1 MLRHQSLKC
10 TDMPLSARCAA
21 LASIARETALVVASR
36 SRAGVQSSMALRMKW
51 HLGQAIPQLGF
62 EPVAMR
68 LRAFVDG
75 DPALDTQHGVL
86 VWEPRRIVPVYAVPE
101 DDLLLRVEP
110 TDPPP
115 GPPDLDSF
123 PPMLGPD
130 SFEPHTTPGTIVD
143 LVTGNRRVARAGF
156 RPDDR
161 DLARLVVLDF
171 LAFDRWLAE
180 DEELVGHPHDPFKR
194 IDVLSSQRHVEV
206 SLDGTVLASTDN
218 ALLLLETHLPIRYYI
233 PPDDVASSLL
243 TPSETR
249 STCAYKGHATYV
261 STADGRREGRDIGWT
276 YRCPLDD
283 ALRVRD
289 HVAFWNERTDISV
302 DGELQRRP
310 VTPWSPPAEQASA
323 DAERLEFG

>member
-1 MLRHQSLKC
+1 
-10 TDMPLSARCAA
+10 
-21 LASIARETALVVASR
+21 
-36 SRAGVQSSMALRMKW
+36 MKW
-51 HLGQAIPQLGF
+51 HLGQSVPQLGF
-62 EPVAMR
+62 EPVPVR

-101 DDLLLRVEP
+101 DELLVRVEP

-115 GPPDLDSF
+115 EPPDLDAL

-143 LVTGNRRVARAGF
+143 VVTGTRRIPRAGF
-156 RPDDR
+156 RPDDP
-161 DLARLVVLDF
+161 DLAGLVVLDF
-171 LAFDRWLAE
+171 LAFDRWFAE

-194 IDVLSSQRHVEV
+194 IDVLSCRRRVEV

-218 ALLLLETHLPIRYYI
+218 ALLLLETHLPARYYL
-233 PPDDVASSLL
+233 PPDDVASALL

-249 STCAYKGHATYV
+249 STCAYKGVATYV
-261 STADGRREGRDIGWT
+261 SANGQPAGQDIGWT
-276 YRCPLDD
+276 YRRPLDD

-289 HVAFWNERTDISV
+289 HVAFWNERTDIRI